1 MLTGI
6 IPTLLGTL
14 AQEKNGDQEVT
25 PCRPNLLT
33 MLLLEKENSAPKKNL
48 LGMSLN
54 QLFSKESFIFNMWMV
69 NASVLQV
76 ATTLHVIGVCLM
88 EMNKLSDEKEIW

>member
-48 LGMSLN
+48 LRMSLN

-69 NASVLQV
+69 NASGYYF
-76 ATTLHVIGVCLM
+76 ACNRCLFNGN
-88 EMNKLSDEKEIW
+88 EQTF